1 MRQISATDPDPL
13 VVFLFFERRWMMLII
28 EIHVD
33 TVENAEP
40 AASTQVKQRED
51 DRLKKGKNNSSST
64 GNRFW
69 NAIKVSIP
77 CSLVQKRKMEDE

>member
-1 MRQISATDPDPL
+1 
-13 VVFLFFERRWMMLII
+13 MMLII

-40 AASTQVKQRED
+40 AASTQRKRED
-51 DRLKKGKNNSSST
+51 ERLKKVNNNSNST

-77 CSLVQKRKMEDE
+77 GSLVQKRKMEDE